1 MSVAEI
7 SPAHELIHVE
17 DSHEAIDLI
26 DSLRSHGL
34 DAALADIP
42 GSWDVDADGP
52 FEEVLEIVEE
62 ELGHHERH
70 R

>member
-1 MSVAEI
+1 VSVVEVGP
-7 SPAHELIHVE
+7 SHELIHVE
-17 DSHEAIDLI
+17 DSLEAIELI
-26 DSLRSHGL
+26 DSLRAHGL

-52 FEEVLEIVEE
+52 FEEVVEIVEE
-62 ELGHHERH
+62 ELGRHERL